1 VDVKWSMRRTAHGL
15 VRAHLQRLHAGTVAG
30 PAGTLCQRTEL
41 PSDQHQILSDL
52 GLPASPRVLI
62 ATPA

>member
-1 VDVKWSMRRTAHGL
+1 MRRTARGL
-15 VRAHLQRLHAGTVAG
+15 VRADLQRLAANTVAG

-41 PSDQHQILSDL
+41 PSNEHHILSDL

-62 ATPA
+62 ATPSS